1 MIMDWLLIFIFIG
14 LFVLGYMVALIRN
27 FASTEG
33 IKRENER
40 LNAELTRLTD
50 RDSRGRFVGNKSK

>member
-1 MIMDWLLIFIFIG
+1 MDWLLIFIFIG
-14 LFVLGYMVALIRN
+14 LFVLGYLVALIRT

-40 LNAELTRLTD
+40 INAKLKELTD
-50 RDSRGRFVGNKSK
+50 RDSRGRFKGNKK

>member
-1 MIMDWLLIFIFIG
+1 MDWLLIFIFIG
-14 LFVLGYMVALIRN
+14 LFVLGYLVALIRT

-40 LNAELTRLTD
+40 INAKLKELTD
-50 RDSRGRFVGNKSK
+50 RDSRGRFVGSKTK

>member
-1 MIMDWLLIFIFIG
+1 MIMDWLLIFIFTG
-14 LFVLGYMVALIRN
+14 LFVLGYLVALIRT

-40 LNAELTRLTD
+40 LNAELHKLTD
-50 RDSRGRFVGNKSK
+50 RDSRGRFKGGK

>member
-1 MIMDWLLIFIFIG
+1 MDWLLIFIFIG
-14 LFVLGYMVALIRN
+14 LFVLGYLVALIRN

-40 LNAELTRLTD
+40 LNKELHKLTD
-50 RDSRGRFVGNKSK
+50 RDSRGRFKGNKK

>member
-1 MIMDWLLIFIFIG
+1 MDWLLIFIFIG
-14 LFVLGYMVALIRN
+14 LFVLGYLVALIRT

-40 LNAELTRLTD
+40 INAKLKELTD
-50 RDSRGRFVGNKSK
+50 RDSRGRFKGNKTK

>member
-1 MIMDWLLIFIFIG
+1 MDYVTAIAI
-14 LFVLGYMVALIRN
+14 FVLAYVSYMIGKGSANGNLL
-27 FASTEG
+27 T

-50 RDSRGRFVGNKSK
+50 RDERGRFKGNKTK